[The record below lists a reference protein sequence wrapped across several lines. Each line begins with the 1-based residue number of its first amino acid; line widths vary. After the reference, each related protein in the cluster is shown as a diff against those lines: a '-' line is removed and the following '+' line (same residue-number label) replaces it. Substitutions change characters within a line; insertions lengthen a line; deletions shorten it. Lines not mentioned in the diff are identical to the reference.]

1 MINSTFKQLTYE
13 EALAKKIA
21 ADEKKRNKPKSAAAK
36 AWKER
41 SKEEQN
47 EHLRLEWEWKLAVR
61 QKDGYTCQYPSCT
74 VKDDHI
80 DCHHVN
86 PRSQRKDLI
95 YVVSNGKCLCR
106 FHHDWVR
113 DNPEE
118 AQIIGL
124 LVVRTRELAAKEGTL
139 GVY

>member
-1 MINSTFKQLTYE
+1 MKRSGFKQLSYE
-13 EALAKKIA
+13 DALAKKIA
-21 ADEKKRNKPKSAAAK
+21 ADEKRRNKPKSTAALAG
-36 AWKER
+36 
-41 SKEEQN
+41 EQHSRDWWN
-47 EHLRLEWEWKLAVR
+47 KRARLEGEWKLAVR
-61 QKDGYTCQYPSCT
+61 KNYDYTCQYPSCT
-74 VKDDHI
+74 VKDEYI

-106 FHHDWVR
+106 KHHDWVR

-124 LVVRTRELAAKEGTL
+124 LVVRSRELAEKEGTL